1 MVKPHTITQTI
12 DYYFKNWVIRPTI
25 IFMDLNFKYDERQF
39 IFIRKTKNDNDCHV
53 FIFSD
58 DIIAYIFDSV
68 LIDDD
73 VNTFPVYLL
82 KIISMPLNHLKKSA
96 PIDIP
101 INSKTLYPS

>member
-82 KIISMPLNHLKKSA
+82 KIISMPLNHLKKSE

-101 INSKTLYPS
+101 KKTV

>member
-1 MVKPHTITQTI
+1 MVKEHSITQTI

-25 IFMDLNFKYDERQF
+25 IFTDLNFKYDERQF
-39 IFIRKTKNDNDCHV
+39 IFIKKTKNENDCHV
-53 FIFSD
+53 FIFVD
-58 DIIAYIFDSV
+58 NIIAYIFDSV

-82 KIISMPLNHLKKSA
+82 KIISMPLNRLKKSA

-101 INSKTLYPS
+101 NSNKSVPS